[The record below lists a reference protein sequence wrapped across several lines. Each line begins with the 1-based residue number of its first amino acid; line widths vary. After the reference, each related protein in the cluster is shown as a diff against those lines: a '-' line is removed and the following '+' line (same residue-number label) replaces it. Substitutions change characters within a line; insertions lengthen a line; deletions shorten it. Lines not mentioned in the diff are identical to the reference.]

1 LPLLD
6 QQHRLY
12 GTGGRNCDCAV
23 SLGAGDTQE
32 VGRDSDGLA
41 PAAGVVVTGVE
52 AGAELS
58 SGTSFSPAADRAANP
73 APAYPFVRLFA
84 AIA

>member
-12 GTGGRNCDCAV
+12 GTGGRNCDCAA

-32 VGRDSDGLA
+32 GGGSDGLA